1 MKQKNPRKTSEA
13 AEESPKEFLADP
25 YGRKVTGLRISIT
38 DRCNLSC
45 IYCHNEG
52 AEGCTCG
59 PIGHEMTPEL
69 ICGIVREAA
78 KLGVSK
84 VKFSGGEPLFR
95 KDFEDILSC
104 LPHLKEVSATTNGI
118 LLEKRAKT
126 LKAAGLDRVNVSL
139 DTLVPEKYEAI
150 TGAPAGS
157 LEKVVKGIESA
168 VEAGLT
174 PVKLNM
180 VLLKGI
186 NDNEIDSMMEFIRP
200 YKGKVI
206 LQLIELMDI
215 DPKLS
220 KYTIDS
226 KALEKNL
233 AERASEVRVRHLHH
247 RKKYIIDGVEVEF
260 VHPMDN
266 SEFCAHCSR
275 LRITADG
282 KFKPCLLVN
291 DNLVDV
297 REAKRPEEIEKLL
310 RLAVSRR
317 KPYYIPIKVLKQEKN
332 QEEKKGQEEKWVQKL
347 YNCKEEKSEN
357 RTFSRR
363 QENSNE

>member
-1 MKQKNPRKTSEA
+1 MKDNTSGKNSLLR
-13 AEESPKEFLADP
+13 EEKEEKILVDP

-45 IYCHNEG
+45 MYCHNEG
-52 AEGCTCG
+52 ADCCSCG
-59 PIGHEMTPEL
+59 PRGYEMSPEL

-78 KLGVSK
+78 KFGVRK

-95 KDFEDILSC
+95 KDFEDILAC
-104 LPHLKEVSATTNGI
+104 LPPLKEVSATTNGI

-139 DTLVPEKYEAI
+139 DTLDPKKYEEI
-150 TGAPAGS
+150 TGAPPGT
-157 LEKVVKGIESA
+157 LEKVIRGINSA

-186 NDNEIDSMMEFIRP
+186 NENEIDAMMDFIRP
-200 YKGKVI
+200 YEGKVI
-206 LQLIELMDI
+206 LQLIELMNI
-215 DPKLS
+215 DPELS

-233 AERASEVRVRHLHH
+233 EERASEVRVRHLHH
-247 RKKYIIDGVEVEF
+247 RKKYVIDGVEVEF
-260 VHPMDN
+260 VRPMDN

-275 LRITADG
+275 LRVTADG
-282 KFKPCLLVN
+282 KLKPCLLVH

-297 REAKRPEEIEKLL
+297 GEARSPEEIEKLL
-310 RLAVSRR
+310 MLAVSRR
-317 KPYYIPIKVLKQEKN
+317 KPYYIPTAKIEKL
-332 QEEKKGQEEKWVQKL
+332 ERMKK
-347 YNCKEEKSEN
+347 
-357 RTFSRR
+357 
-363 QENSNE
+363 

>member
-1 MKQKNPRKTSEA
+1 MKQKNPEKTPEVANEDSKRTLE
-13 AEESPKEFLADP
+13 DP

-45 IYCHNEG
+45 MYCHNEG
-52 AEGCTCG
+52 ADCCTCG
-59 PIGHEMTPEL
+59 PVGHEMKPEL

-78 KLGVSK
+78 KFGVNK

-95 KDFEDILSC
+95 KDFEEILVC
-104 LPHLKEVSATTNGI
+104 LPPLREVSATTNGI
-118 LLEKRAKT
+118 LLEKRAKA
-126 LKAAGLDRVNVSL
+126 LKAAGLDRVNISL
-139 DTLVPEKYEAI
+139 DSLVPEKYEAI
-150 TGAPAGS
+150 TGAPPGS
-157 LEKVVKGIESA
+157 LEKVIRGIDSA

-215 DPKLS
+215 DPRLS
-220 KYTIDS
+220 KYMIDS
-226 KALEKNL
+226 KALEKSL
-233 AERASEVRVRHLHH
+233 AERASEIRVRHLHH

-260 VHPMDN
+260 VRPMDN

-275 LRITADG
+275 LRVTADG

-297 REAKRPEEIEKLL
+297 REAKSSEEIEKLL
-310 RLAVSRR
+310 KLAVSRR
-317 KPYYIPIKVLKQEKN
+317 KPYCIPVRVLKQGKKV
-332 QEEKKGQEEKWVQKL
+332 EKKKTDAEVDKAL
-347 YNCKEEKSEN
+347 T
-357 RTFSRR
+357 R
-363 QENSNE
+363 

>member
-1 MKQKNPRKTSEA
+1 MKQKNLEKAPEVTKEAQRKILE
-13 AEESPKEFLADP
+13 DP
-25 YGRKVTGLRISIT
+25 YGRRVTGLRISIT

-52 AEGCTCG
+52 ADCCTCG
-59 PIGHEMTPEL
+59 QVRNEMKPEL

-78 KLGVSK
+78 KFGVSK

-95 KDFEDILSC
+95 KDFEEILTC
-104 LPHLKEVSATTNGI
+104 LPPLKEVSATTNGI
-118 LLEKRAKT
+118 LLEKRAQS
-126 LKAAGLDRVNVSL
+126 LKAAGLDRVNISL
-139 DTLVPEKYEAI
+139 DSLDPEKYEAI
-150 TGAPAGS
+150 TGAPSGS
-157 LEKVVKGIESA
+157 LEKVIRGIDSA

-186 NDNEIDSMMEFIRP
+186 NDTEIDSMMDFIRL

-215 DPKLS
+215 DPRLS
-220 KYTIDS
+220 KYMIDS
-226 KALEKNL
+226 KALEKRL
-233 AERASEVRVRHLHH
+233 AEKASEIRVRHLHH

-260 VHPMDN
+260 VRPMDN

-297 REAKRPEEIEKLL
+297 REAKNSEEIEKLL
-310 RLAVSRR
+310 KLAVSRR
-317 KPYYIPIKVLKQEKN
+317 KPYYVPVSVLEQG
-332 QEEKKGQEEKWVQKL
+332 KKG
-347 YNCKEEKSEN
+347 
-357 RTFSRR
+357 
-363 QENSNE
+363 

>member
-1 MKQKNPRKTSEA
+1 MKDNNSGKTSLFP
-13 AEESPKEFLADP
+13 EEKGEKILVDP

-45 IYCHNEG
+45 MYCHNEG
-52 AEGCTCG
+52 AECCSCG
-59 PIGHEMTPEL
+59 PLGHEMSPGL
-69 ICGIVREAA
+69 ICGIIREAA
-78 KLGVSK
+78 KFGVRK

-95 KDFEDILSC
+95 KDFEEILAC
-104 LPHLKEVSATTNGI
+104 LPPLKEISATTNGV

-139 DTLVPEKYEAI
+139 DSLDPEKYEKI
-150 TGAPAGS
+150 TGAPPGT
-157 LEKVVKGIESA
+157 LEQVIKGIDSA

-186 NDNEIDSMMEFIRP
+186 NDNEIDEMMEFIRP
-200 YKGKVI
+200 YGGKVI
-206 LQLIELMDI
+206 LQLIELMNI
-215 DPKLS
+215 DPQLS

-226 KALEKNL
+226 KALEKSL
-233 AERASEVRVRHLHH
+233 EERASEVRVRHLHH

-260 VHPMDN
+260 VRPMDN

-275 LRITADG
+275 LRVTADG
-282 KFKPCLLVN
+282 KFKPCLLVQ

-297 REAKRPEEIEKLL
+297 REAKSPEEIEKLL

-317 KPYYIPIKVLKQEKN
+317 KPYYTPVTRITKL
-332 QEEKKGQEEKWVQKL
+332 EKW
-347 YNCKEEKSEN
+347 
-357 RTFSRR
+357 
-363 QENSNE
+363 QE

>member
-1 MKQKNPRKTSEA
+1 MKNNSGKNSLSR
-13 AEESPKEFLADP
+13 EENEEKVLVDP

-45 IYCHNEG
+45 MYCHNEG
-52 AEGCTCG
+52 AECCSSG
-59 PIGHEMTPEL
+59 PLGHEMSPEL

-78 KLGVSK
+78 KFGVRK

-104 LPHLKEVSATTNGI
+104 LPPLKEVSATTNGV

-126 LKAAGLDRVNVSL
+126 LKAAGLNRVNVSL
-139 DTLVPEKYEAI
+139 DSLDPEKYEKI
-150 TGAPAGS
+150 TRAPPGT
-157 LEKVVKGIESA
+157 LEKVIKGIDSA

-186 NDNEIDSMMEFIRP
+186 NDNEIEAMMEFVRF
-200 YKGKVI
+200 YNGNVI
-206 LQLIELMDI
+206 LQLIELMNI
-215 DPKLS
+215 DPQLS

-226 KALEKNL
+226 KALEKSL
-233 AERASEVRVRHLHH
+233 EERASEVRVRHLHH
-247 RKKYIIDGVEVEF
+247 RKKYIIDGIEVEF
-260 VHPMDN
+260 VRPMDN

-275 LRITADG
+275 LRVTADG
-282 KFKPCLLVN
+282 KFKPCLLVH
-291 DNLVDV
+291 DNLVDA
-297 REAKRPEEIEKLL
+297 REAKSPEEIEMLL

-317 KPYYIPIKVLKQEKN
+317 KPYCIPLRGITKLE
-332 QEEKKGQEEKWVQKL
+332 KGQE
-347 YNCKEEKSEN
+347 
-357 RTFSRR
+357 
-363 QENSNE
+363 